1 MKLIGN
7 LNKDKGRTINVNIN
21 SYGRKLV
28 FIAQLDLE
36 LLSFVNGILML
47 LHETQ
52 NEALSGE

>member
-7 LNKDKGRTINVNIN
+7 LNKDKGRTINVNTN
-21 SYGRKLV
+21 GYGRPWFYCK
-28 FIAQLDLE
+28 LDLE

-52 NEALSGE
+52 NETLSAE